1 VTEIREIL
9 SRVRRSLKSMQDGV
23 TDEAFDA

>member
-9 SRVRRSLKSMQDGV
+9 SRVRRRLKSMQDGV